1 MKNYFRLLQ
10 FLIIIIHDI
19 NKKNLLLLQLL
30 TVDTS
35 IALVTS
41 NNQYISLYHR
51 IFKLLIFKN
60 KSIKNLEN

>member
-19 NKKNLLLLQLL
+19 NKKNFLLLQLL

-51 IFKLLIFKN
+51 IFKN